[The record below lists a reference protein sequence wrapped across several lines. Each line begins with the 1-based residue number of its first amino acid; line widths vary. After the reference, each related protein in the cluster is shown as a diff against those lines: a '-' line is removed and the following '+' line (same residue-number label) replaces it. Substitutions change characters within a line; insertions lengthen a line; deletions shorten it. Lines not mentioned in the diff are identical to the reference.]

1 MVISVYSENIAVVG
15 AKCASECSAWAQ
27 GLNPANDRSGRAMG
41 NLERF
46 TTYAGLFLGLQW
58 TKSMQLWKMLSMFE
72 Q

>member
-1 MVISVYSENIAVVG
+1 
-15 AKCASECSAWAQ
+15 
-27 GLNPANDRSGRAMG
+27 MG